1 LLEKILELTN
11 QQQQVAGASNG
22 MAHSSGMNGLPGSN
36 MAGNNIGGLAGL
48 LQYHKPTKK
57 SEKIHIP
64 VEKYPNYNFIGL
76 IIGPRGKTQKELEA
90 KTGCKIAIRGKGSV
104 KEGARGRRD
113 GSVDTA
119 DYEPLHVV
127 VTGDDPRAVTAAAT
141 MIREMLIVID
151 DEKNVHKQQQLR
163 ELALL
168 NGTLKD
174 DTDGNSNAA
183 MYCPICAEK
192 GHRAFECPKR
202 FNAASGAPTIA
213 VKCAICG
220 DTSHPTRDCK
230 LASSSGGGTAS
241 NVPPLPNENN
251 IDSEYQSFMAELD
264 GKSTTPAMPPPVSA
278 LPLPPP
284 PPSGDIVPPTLPP
297 PSLPPPPSS
306 ITTTTLGDG
315 TIPNPMSLPPPPL
328 PPPQVPGPLVG
339 LPPPPPPPQPATTIY
354 NNNLPP
360 PPNVPVPYSYQT
372 APPQQ
377 QPYYQQEQYPPP
389 ASFTDQQQQS
399 AHFNYN
405 GAPGYPP
412 SGAVPTTTTTTMV
425 QPGEETATWDPNAYY
440 GANNNNTTSLNWWEQ

>member
-1 LLEKILELTN
+1 MRYKERYTTERQDLLEKILELTN
-11 QQQQVAGASNG
+11 QQATGGSNG
-22 MAHSSGMNGLPGSN
+22 IASTGMSGLPGGN
-36 MAGNNIGGLAGL
+36 NTGNNIGGLVGL

-57 SEKIHIP
+57 FEKIHIP

-174 DTDGNSNAA
+174 DNEGNSNAA
-183 MYCPICAEK
+183 LYCPICAEK

-202 FNAASGAPTIA
+202 FNAGSGAPAIA

-230 LASSSGGGTAS
+230 MASSNGGTAS
-241 NVPPLPNENN
+241 NIPPQPNEKS

-264 GKSTTPAMPPPVSA
+264 GKTVPPSSTAAVAVSS
-278 LPLPPP
+278 LPLPP
-284 PPSGDIVPPTLPP
+284 PPSGDIVPPV
-297 PSLPPPPSS
+297 LPPPPVLLQS
-306 ITTTTLGDG
+306 TLLPPPLPSNGDG
-315 TIPNPMSLPPPPL
+315 SSSIPNPML
-328 PPPQVPGPLVG
+328 
-339 LPPPPPPPQPATTIY
+339 LPPPPPPPPHLPGPPTGLP
-354 NNNLPP
+354 LPP
-360 PPNVPVPYSYQT
+360 PPPTVPAPYQYQ
-372 APPQQ
+372 AQQQQ
-377 QPYYQQEQYPPP
+377 QPYYQQQQTPAYNYNATPGYLPPP
-389 ASFTDQQQQS
+389 PVSYGTQ
-399 AHFNYN
+399 
-405 GAPGYPP
+405 PP
-412 SGAVPTTTTTTMV
+412 PLPPTTTTV
-425 QPGEETATWDPNAYY
+425 VKPGEETATWDPNAYY
-440 GANNNNTTSLNWWEQ
+440 GDNNNASTSLNWWEQ